1 MGHYIGLLRGWAVV
15 YLSTRLGLQWLGN
28 VFAHLLKLPLEFFE
42 KRHLGDVVSRKCTW
56 NRSRSGPRA
65 GRMNLTDLEPA
76 MSPPVT
82 AKQEV
87 AQLLTQLPDDATL
100 EDIQYHVYVLEKIQR
115 GRADIAAGRSYTS
128 EQARERL
135 ARWLPH

>member
-1 MGHYIGLLRGWAVV
+1 MIVA
-15 YLSTRLGLQWLGN
+15 
-28 VFAHLLKLPLEFFE
+28 
-42 KRHLGDVVSRKCTW
+42 
-56 NRSRSGPRA
+56 
-65 GRMNLTDLEPA
+65 DLEPA

-115 GRADIAAGRSYTS
+115 GRADMAAGRSLTP

-135 ARWLPH
+135 ARWLPN

>member
-1 MGHYIGLLRGWAVV
+1 
-15 YLSTRLGLQWLGN
+15 
-28 VFAHLLKLPLEFFE
+28 
-42 KRHLGDVVSRKCTW
+42 
-56 NRSRSGPRA
+56 
-65 GRMNLTDLEPA
+65 

-115 GRADIAAGRSYTS
+115 GRADIAAGRSYTDA
-128 EQARERL
+128 QARERL
-135 ARWLPH
+135 AQWLPH

>member
-1 MGHYIGLLRGWAVV
+1 
-15 YLSTRLGLQWLGN
+15 
-28 VFAHLLKLPLEFFE
+28 
-42 KRHLGDVVSRKCTW
+42 
-56 NRSRSGPRA
+56 
-65 GRMNLTDLEPA
+65 

-82 AKQEV
+82 SKQEV
-87 AQLLTQLPDDATL
+87 AQLLEQLPDDATL

-115 GRADIAAGRSYTS
+115 GRAHVAAGNSHTA

>member
-1 MGHYIGLLRGWAVV
+1 
-15 YLSTRLGLQWLGN
+15 
-28 VFAHLLKLPLEFFE
+28 
-42 KRHLGDVVSRKCTW
+42 
-56 NRSRSGPRA
+56 
-65 GRMNLTDLEPA
+65 

-115 GRADIAAGRSYTS
+115 GRADIDAGLSFTT

-135 ARWLPH
+135 GKWLDR